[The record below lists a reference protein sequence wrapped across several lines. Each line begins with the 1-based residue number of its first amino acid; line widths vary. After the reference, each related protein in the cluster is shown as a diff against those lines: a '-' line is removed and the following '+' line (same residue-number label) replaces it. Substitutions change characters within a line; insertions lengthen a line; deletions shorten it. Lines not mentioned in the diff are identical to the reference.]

1 MRTQEVIQ
9 EHIKTAMKQKDSL
22 RLDVLRGMKTAI
34 KNKEIE
40 KVKNL
45 AEEEV
50 VQVLQTLVK
59 QRKDSIE
66 QFSRGNR
73 PDLAQREEAELRILQ
88 EYLPE
93 PVATDE
99 IQRVVKQ
106 AISELGVSDPRDMG
120 KVMKAVMGKFSGRLV
135 DGKTVS
141 DLVRASLITK
151 GQ

>member
-1 MRTQEVIQ
+1 MSTQEVIQ

-106 AISELGVSDPRDMG
+106 AISELGVSDPRDIG

>member
-1 MRTQEVIQ
+1 MSTQEVIQ

>member
-1 MRTQEVIQ
+1 MSTQEVIQ

-45 AEEEV
+45 ADEEV
-50 VQVLQTLVK
+50 LQVLQTLVK

-66 QFSRGNR
+66 QFSKGGRL
-73 PDLAQREEAELRILQ
+73 DLVQREEAELLILQ

-93 PVATDE
+93 SVAIDE
-99 IQRVVKQ
+99 IQRVIKE
-106 AISELGVSDPRDMG
+106 AISQLGVSDPRDMG
-120 KVMKAVMGKFSGRLV
+120 KVMRVVMAKFSGRLV

-151 GQ
+151 G

>member
-1 MRTQEVIQ
+1 MSTQEVIQ

-99 IQRVVKQ
+99 IQRVIKQ
-106 AISELGVSDPRDMG
+106 AISELGVSDPREMG

>member
-1 MRTQEVIQ
+1 MSTQEVIQ

-73 PDLAQREEAELRILQ
+73 PDLAQREEAELRIL
-88 EYLPE
+88 
-93 PVATDE
+93 
-99 IQRVVKQ
+99 
-106 AISELGVSDPRDMG
+106 
-120 KVMKAVMGKFSGRLV
+120 
-135 DGKTVS
+135 
-141 DLVRASLITK
+141 
-151 GQ
+151 

>member
-1 MRTQEVIQ
+1 

>member
-1 MRTQEVIQ
+1 MSTQEVIQ

-45 AEEEV
+45 ADEEV
-50 VQVLQTLVK
+50 LQVLQTLVK

-66 QFSRGNR
+66 QFSKGGRL
-73 PDLAQREEAELRILQ
+73 DLVQREEAELRILQ

-93 PVATDE
+93 SVATDE
-99 IQRVVKQ
+99 IQRVTKE
-106 AISELGVSDPRDMG
+106 AISQLGVSDPRDMG
-120 KVMKAVMGKFSGRLV
+120 KVMRVVMAKFSGRLV

-141 DLVRASLITK
+141 DLVRASLIAK
-151 GQ
+151 G